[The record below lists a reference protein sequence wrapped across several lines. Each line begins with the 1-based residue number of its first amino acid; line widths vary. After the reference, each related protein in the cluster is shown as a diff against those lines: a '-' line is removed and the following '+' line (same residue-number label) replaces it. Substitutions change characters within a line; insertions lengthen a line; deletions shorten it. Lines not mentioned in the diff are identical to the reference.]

1 VTTPHVSESASR
13 APARDED
20 QSIGEIL
27 SEVVSD
33 VTRLFRQEV
42 DLAKAELRQEATKAG
57 QAGGML
63 AGAAIAVLLTTVM
76 VSLALAALLD
86 EVMHPALAALIVGVL
101 WAVVGA
107 VLYRTGRE
115 RLRSVSPVPRQTVE
129 SVKEDAEW
137 LRNRK

>member
-1 VTTPHVSESASR
+1 MTTPHISESTHDSG
-13 APARDED
+13 

-42 DLAKAELRQEATKAG
+42 DLAKAELREEAGKAG
-57 QAGGML
+57 RAGGML
-63 AGAAIAVLLTTVM
+63 AGAAIAGLLTTVM
-76 VSLALAALLD
+76 VSLALAALLS
-86 EVMHPALAALIVGVL
+86 EAMHPAWAALIVGVL
-101 WAVVGA
+101 WAIAAA

-115 RLRSVSPVPRQTVE
+115 RLRTVSPIPHQTVE
-129 SVKEDAEW
+129 TVKEDAEW